1 MYQLFRICDWLFKP
15 EKQSGEPAQVYRFLG
30 LEIDS
35 RDMTFNISK
44 EKLEKIKEKL
54 EALMRGIWKGKRV
67 GVRKVAQVVGLI

>member
-1 MYQLFRICDWLFKP
+1 M
-15 EKQSGEPAQVYRFLG
+15 YRFLG

-54 EALMRGIWKGKRV
+54 EALRRGMRKGKRV
-67 GVRKVAQVVGLI
+67 GVRKVAQVA